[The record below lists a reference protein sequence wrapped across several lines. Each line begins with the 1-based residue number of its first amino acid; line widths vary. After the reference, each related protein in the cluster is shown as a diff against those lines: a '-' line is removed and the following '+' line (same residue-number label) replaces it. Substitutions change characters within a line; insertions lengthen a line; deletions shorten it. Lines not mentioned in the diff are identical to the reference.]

1 MKIIKFT
8 PEQLDEAK
16 NRARFIRQMPY
27 SMRPEVLGMFQ
38 DMAQGGGGGDAWN
51 GDGKSVR
58 ESYMSYHDKPD
69 SWFQEVLFEY
79 KLLENSST
87 SAVKL

>member
-8 PEQLDEAK
+8 SEQLDEAK

-27 SMRPEVLGMFQ
+27 SMRAEVLGMFQ
-38 DMAQGGGGGDAWN
+38 DMATGGGGGDSYQ
-51 GDGKSVR
+51 GDGKPVR
-58 ESYMSYHDKPD
+58 ESYSSYNDKPD

-79 KLLENSST
+79 ELLENSPT
-87 SAVKL
+87 